1 LLNDIDTLRAL
12 IASARADH
20 AAVASARNVTRR
32 ARPTGGSYADEAI
45 TAEIRRA
52 HFGRQSERILDA
64 LAPQE
69 HEPT

>member
-1 LLNDIDTLRAL
+1 ML
-12 IASARADH
+12 
-20 AAVASARNVTRR
+20 
-32 ARPTGGSYADEAI
+32 EAI
-45 TAEIRRA
+45 IAEIRRA